1 MAAESNIQNEARVLK
16 LQGTLNL
23 QNVAEWKSQ
32 IDEILQGTCRIVV
45 LDMEELEEIDS
56 SGIGAIVSLLKRM
69 RTQKRDVRIYRLRG
83 TVQKLFQMLRLD
95 KSMEVFDDLSKAK
108 QC

>member
-1 MAAESNIQNEARVLK
+1 MAVEARIRNQAQVLK

-23 QNVAEWKSQ
+23 HNVPELKSH
-32 IDEILQGTCRIVV
+32 IDDILHGTCRIAV

-95 KSMEVFDDLSKAK
+95 KSMEVYDDLDKAMD
-108 QC
+108 C